1 MDQQYDFDRDRFGGK
16 YWVTPVHSFGKSSP
30 GQPVP
35 PRQKHTPL
43 VSPRGSDGF
52 FSAASNGTSAFS
64 PVTPREPAAQPPP
77 PKSAGPQSHRSI
89 LQLSPQSPEAELAQ
103 VAMRCVSLSDQL
115 SSCKEQLREAL
126 DKIEGLERHLVF
138 SKDSMIDAVNGR
150 DAIAKQ
156 FNEHKEST
164 KRMVDINQRNTMLLK
179 QQVQA
184 QCDRE
189 RAHAAQVSRMNAQH
203 QEALDI
209 LREKLSAATQSNTS
223 HQAHASDLQQT
234 LTKAEAAAEQELQ
247 MLRGRLAACEVAERT
262 VQSSIES
269 GGGDFSAIIEKL
281 ISADCAENEEAKYE
295 RAQVQARVAAAVA
308 GVARQRDE
316 LLRDSESLKIELA
329 EAKQKECSSRSQ
341 FEDFISELQR
351 QLSACMSR
359 EATAIERIAVL
370 SKELEDTTSSSVA
383 AISASASDISSL
395 RARLSEC
402 EAHQAA
408 LKVQLK
414 ASEFELDEVHVTLSD
429 ALKGD
434 TKFNSSFK
442 LSSSREAELQHAHAA
457 LKELADKE
465 ALARSQIADY
475 ENKLA
480 DSQAVEAAAR
490 SRVNELEAAAKLWDA
505 FVQEHMRKS
514 QASVQLQSLLA
525 AKSALAEQQEK
536 EISSLRLRADGC
548 DRERASLRSRLG
560 EVEAANIALQEQLA
574 GTCFELDEVH
584 ATMAQVLERESAA
597 AKYGAGK
604 ESALRAQIAELD
616 SKLLE
621 SQTVEAAARACVL
634 ELEAAL
640 KFNMES
646 LSARSEE
653 LEQFKGT
660 TIELEHSLAAQSAA
674 SSHEMESLKLQLAD
688 SEISKISV
696 SDELVTARCE
706 LEIVMKSRSQLSAEL
721 DTLQSQHSRA
731 QSELASL
738 AAQLSSAK
746 SDAEGT
752 RVSLKDSSARESLA
766 RRKEF
771 EASAQNQDLLEKL
784 YQAQTRMREVEG
796 QLETQTAFSAASSK
810 VSVALRD
817 ACGQSE
823 ILIAQMKQ
831 NLNSSA
837 SREATARK
845 RIAELGAQM
854 SGYESYFSQT
864 RQLQSGSALFGIGLF
879 IVSMSVAPGGFSTP
893 RSSPLTPGKKGSSR

>member
-1 MDQQYDFDRDRFGGK
+1 M
-16 YWVTPVHSFGKSSP
+16 
-30 GQPVP
+30 
-35 PRQKHTPL
+35 
-43 VSPRGSDGF
+43 
-52 FSAASNGTSAFS
+52 
-64 PVTPREPAAQPPP
+64 
-77 PKSAGPQSHRSI
+77 
-89 LQLSPQSPEAELAQ
+89 
-103 VAMRCVSLSDQL
+103 
-115 SSCKEQLREAL
+115 
-126 DKIEGLERHLVF
+126 
-138 SKDSMIDAVNGR
+138 
-150 DAIAKQ
+150 
-156 FNEHKEST
+156 
-164 KRMVDINQRNTMLLK
+164 
-179 QQVQA
+179 
-184 QCDRE
+184 
-189 RAHAAQVSRMNAQH
+189 
-203 QEALDI
+203 
-209 LREKLSAATQSNTS
+209 
-223 HQAHASDLQQT
+223 
-234 LTKAEAAAEQELQ
+234 
-247 MLRGRLAACEVAERT
+247 
-262 VQSSIES
+262 
-269 GGGDFSAIIEKL
+269 
-281 ISADCAENEEAKYE
+281 
-295 RAQVQARVAAAVA
+295 
-308 GVARQRDE
+308 
-316 LLRDSESLKIELA
+316 
-329 EAKQKECSSRSQ
+329 
-341 FEDFISELQR
+341 
-351 QLSACMSR
+351 
-359 EATAIERIAVL
+359 
-370 SKELEDTTSSSVA
+370 
-383 AISASASDISSL
+383 
-395 RARLSEC
+395 
-402 EAHQAA
+402 
-408 LKVQLK
+408 
-414 ASEFELDEVHVTLSD
+414 
-429 ALKGD
+429 
-434 TKFNSSFK
+434 
-442 LSSSREAELQHAHAA
+442 
-457 LKELADKE
+457 
-465 ALARSQIADY
+465 
-475 ENKLA
+475 
-480 DSQAVEAAAR
+480 
-490 SRVNELEAAAKLWDA
+490 NELEAAAKLWDA

-721 DTLQSQHSRA
+721 DTLQSQHSHA

-796 QLETQTAFSAASSK
+796 QLETQTAFAAASSK
-810 VSVALRD
+810 VSAALRD